1 MIKFLHLDFLVVSH
15 RILWKN
21 ENTVHRLQ
29 LPALVPEIFKFE
41 KCVKYAN
48 DMTDDVI
55 HSTHYYIKYINRAIL
70 AIFQANSS
78 AEVSP
83 TAIKHFVPMAT
94 HSFPVPTHLI
104 SICKCFSARKT
115 LNKAT
120 NWSLQ
125 IYMPV
130 GSCIR
135 GAIWKYENGTPKLA
149 RNASNK
155 VWNTK
160 AGQKC
165 RIGVSGKSLPFVWRL
180 RSLSKIFTRSL
191 TESFPT
197 RKHSKVFVVVFV

>member
-1 MIKFLHLDFLVVSH
+1 
-15 RILWKN
+15 
-21 ENTVHRLQ
+21 
-29 LPALVPEIFKFE
+29 
-41 KCVKYAN
+41 
-48 DMTDDVI
+48 
-55 HSTHYYIKYINRAIL
+55 
-70 AIFQANSS
+70 
-78 AEVSP
+78 
-83 TAIKHFVPMAT
+83 MAT

-155 VWNTK
+155 VWNPVCCHGNKTIKLKLWSTLGNILLQRIKHFWCKLAEISFYHYIWSKFGWVHDVITWLAYFKNLNIFGTK
-160 AGQKC
+160 RNIWK
-165 RIGVSGKSLPFVWRL
+165 
-180 RSLSKIFTRSL
+180 
-191 TESFPT
+191 
-197 RKHSKVFVVVFV
+197 